1 VDKPGRLKVN
11 KNKKLASQLAAAT
24 AVAMLVGTSA
34 FAESRHHD
42 ETRSSGRSERS
53 SSRSEHSGDRGSVR
67 TEQRSTETNNQR
79 FERNGSFN
87 REEHNGGFN
96 REQRST
102 SNWNRERE
110 SRSGNESW
118 NRNAPR
124 GENFYRNNQRV
135 VVDSHFRGGRA
146 PAFYSGRV
154 SRYERWNNGFRVWIG
169 GAPYPFFVPEAYFRI
184 HPFHVGLSIRL
195 GGYYN
200 PLGYYDYYDGPYYD
214 GGYYNSTVTAGD
226 LRGVVESVDY
236 RRGTL
241 VLRDDVSGNFVTAQ
255 MRGRD
260 RVMDTLRTGDY
271 VVLSGDWVRGGVFEA
286 YRADLLNDGNG
297 DYRR

>member
-1 VDKPGRLKVN
+1 VN
-11 KNKKLASQLAAAT
+11 KNKKLASQLAVAT

-34 FAESRHHD
+34 FAETRHHD

-53 SSRSEHSGDRGSVR
+53 SHSERSGDRGSVR
-67 TEQRSTETNNQR
+67 TEQRSTQTNNQR
-79 FERNGSFN
+79 SERNGSFN
-87 REEHNGGFN
+87 REERNGGNFN

-102 SNWNRERE
+102 SNWNRERD
-110 SRSGNESW
+110 SRSGNDSW
-118 NRNAPR
+118 NRNTPR

-146 PAFYSGRV
+146 PSFYSGRV
-154 SRYERWNNGFRVWIG
+154 SRYERWNGGFRVWLG

-184 HPFHVGLSIRL
+184 HPFRVGVSLSL

-200 PLGYYDYYDGPYYD
+200 PLGYYDYYDGPYND
-214 GGYYNSTVTAGD
+214 GGYYNNYNSTITAGD

-236 RRGTL
+236 RRGTI
-241 VLRDDVSGNFVTAQ
+241 VIRDDISGNFVTSQ

-260 RVMDTLRTGDY
+260 RVMDTLRPGDY

-286 YRADLLNDGNG
+286 YRADLLNDGNNGDNRG